1 MDKEQID
8 ELSKDTLKS
17 YVNKASD
24 VAKSNYRWK
33 GGFLVNKVS
42 SHKAKKRKEGVLNA
56 TDRIMQREGTQI
68 DELSKDTLKSYINKA
83 DARTMDRTI
92 DNPKAHKKAQNRTFG
107 IEKAVK
113 KIQEDGAVNAA
124 GAGNV
129 AGLGVGPQGE
139 PGVKSSRVLKR
150 FKKFIASK

>member
-1 MDKEQID
+1 MDKE
-8 ELSKDTLKS
+8 
-17 YVNKASD
+17 
-24 VAKSNYRWK
+24 
-33 GGFLVNKVS
+33 
-42 SHKAKKRKEGVLNA
+42 
-56 TDRIMQREGTQI
+56 QI